1 MVITMM
7 AMGALRHC
15 KPYSRQNAIIMQNFA
30 WLIDERENL
39 VMFIEPG

>member
-7 AMGALRHC
+7 AKRALRHC

-30 WLIDERENL
+30 WLIDESD
-39 VMFIEPG
+39 VYT